1 MDTGYAQERI
11 INVVGFFIN
20 PFSSDFECKKSFHAI
35 KLNLTF
41 IVSSFASLFIST
53 KRPFLFSFN
62 ERLTEFWSM
71 DH

>member
-20 PFSSDFECKKSFHAI
+20 PFSSDFECKKSFHAL

-41 IVSSFASLFIST
+41 IVSSFASLLCLQ
-53 KRPFLFSFN
+53 KGPFYSPLMS
-62 ERLTEFWSM
+62 
-71 DH
+71 D